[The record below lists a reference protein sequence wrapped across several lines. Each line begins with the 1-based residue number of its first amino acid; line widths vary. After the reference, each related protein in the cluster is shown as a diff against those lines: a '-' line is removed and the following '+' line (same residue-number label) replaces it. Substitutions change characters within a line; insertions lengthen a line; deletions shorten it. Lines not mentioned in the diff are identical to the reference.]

1 MGLSIKV
8 FCSSDEND
16 GFGVTSTIII
26 GEKEAILVDSQ
37 FTLANAYRL
46 LADIIETQRKLTKI
60 FITHLHHDHYL
71 GLQVIKGV
79 YPNAEV
85 VSFKND
91 SHEVND
97 TCYFKSDCWDVNYL
111 GDNDAKEKIYI
122 NKIEDNSLFL
132 EGYEINILI
141 FMIDDCIRVTP
152 LWIPSIRTLIA
163 SDLVFSNTHV
173 WISDMRTPERID
185 NWIRSLDYLENL
197 KADVVV
203 PGHSSLPATLSP
215 SAIDFTRDY
224 IKNFIRALYSVKDS
238 KSLQN
243 EMNRIYKDLPLG
255 ICLEYSSK
263 ILKDNV
269 TWSGDWPESLRVMKS
284 TL

>member
-1 MGLSIKV
+1 M
-8 FCSSDEND
+8 
-16 GFGVTSTIII
+16 
-26 GEKEAILVDSQ
+26 
-37 FTLANAYRL
+37 
-46 LADIIETQRKLTKI
+46 
-60 FITHLHHDHYL
+60 
-71 GLQVIKGV
+71 
-79 YPNAEV
+79 
-85 VSFKND
+85 
-91 SHEVND
+91 
-97 TCYFKSDCWDVNYL
+97 
-111 GDNDAKEKIYI
+111 
-122 NKIEDNSLFL
+122 
-132 EGYEINILI
+132 
-141 FMIDDCIRVTP
+141 
-152 LWIPSIRTLIA
+152 
-163 SDLVFSNTHV
+163 
-173 WISDMRTPERID
+173 
-185 NWIRSLDYLENL
+185 ENL